1 MPDDEFIDLGTKPS
15 EVMPSEAKEPRVFYP
30 TLHVHGSE
38 KVEFKDEGA
47 AIIKFKKGDSGVR
60 KRDGKTEYYCDLEV
74 TAIKPLGGSK
84 PAKRGFGESL
94 DRAVAKRAKAD
105 EADDSEEEY
114 ED

>member
-1 MPDDEFIDLGTKPS
+1 MPDDDFINLGKKP
-15 EVMPSEAKEPRVFYP
+15 EELKEPSDEPRTYYP
-30 TLHVHGSE
+30 SLRIVGDADM
-38 KVEFKDEGA
+38 KLPDRGA
-47 AIIKFKKGDSGVR
+47 AIIKFNKGDSG
-60 KRDGKTEYYCDLEV
+60 KRTLNGKTEYYCELEV
-74 TAIKPLGGSK
+74 TDIKPLGGSK